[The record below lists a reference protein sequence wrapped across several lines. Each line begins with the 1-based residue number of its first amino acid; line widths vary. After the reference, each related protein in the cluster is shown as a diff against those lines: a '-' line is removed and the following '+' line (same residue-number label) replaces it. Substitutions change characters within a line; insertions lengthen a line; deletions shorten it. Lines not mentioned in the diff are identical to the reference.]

1 VFVWC
6 HPVLWNI
13 IVCRPDRVCVYN
25 RELAAATG
33 CCVAKLFILIW
44 AISHTHTHKSGS
56 QHRFS
61 RLSVM
66 HTWQGSESAEFN
78 FRVALVMSE
87 TRRLHLGQCFTHVP
101 SFAHIIFK

>member
-1 VFVWC
+1 MFVWC

-44 AISHTHTHKSGS
+44 AISHTYT
-56 QHRFS
+56 QE
-61 RLSVM
+61 RL
-66 HTWQGSESAEFN
+66 TTQ
-78 FRVALVMSE
+78 
-87 TRRLHLGQCFTHVP
+87 
-101 SFAHIIFK
+101 IFEVIRNAYMAGERER